1 MHVPT
6 GAHHSPRDVW
16 GQETGWSHLWNWMK
30 KETEVEQPA
39 PAWVPTAHRLEG
51 WASMRY
57 VRDIFPDGDLWSWGD
72 SSAKKLE
79 IYRRDFC
86 QRSFR
91 EHVARGRDS
100 ECSVWASVWR
110 EREGRTSASAPKHV
124 PPNIQELV
132 SGHLDGEHQQP
143 DWNSINQ

>member
-6 GAHHSPRDVW
+6 GAHHSPREVW

-57 VRDIFPDGDLWSWGD
+57 VRDIFPEGDLRSWGD

-79 IYRRDFC
+79 IYRREFC

-91 EHVARGRDS
+91 EHVARGRD
-100 ECSVWASVWR
+100 R
-110 EREGRTSASAPKHV
+110 EWVQCVGLRVEGGRRKDICKCTQTCPTKQTGIGQRSPRQRAPAARLK
-124 PPNIQELV
+124 
-132 SGHLDGEHQQP
+132 
-143 DWNSINQ
+143 